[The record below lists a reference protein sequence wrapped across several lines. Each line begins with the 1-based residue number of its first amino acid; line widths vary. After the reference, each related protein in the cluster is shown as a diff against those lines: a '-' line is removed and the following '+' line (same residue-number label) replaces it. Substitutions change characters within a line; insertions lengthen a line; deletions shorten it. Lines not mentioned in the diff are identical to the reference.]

1 MRKLIG
7 ILIALCLLTAFVST
21 ASAGG
26 CKPGENCFDTKI
38 KNVDNGLAKS
48 TPIKLIVGASDSEAE
63 AEAEAEGD
71 CPQAYAETGA
81 GQLETGTFA
90 YGIAQADGY
99 KAEAEAESESKAFS
113 VFTANKKKY

>member
-48 TPIKLIVGASDSEAE
+48 TPIKLIVGASDYE

>member
-7 ILIALCLLTAFVST
+7 ILIALCLLTAVVST

-38 KNVDNGLAKS
+38 KNVYNGLAKS
-48 TPIKLIVGASDSEAE
+48 TPIKLIVGASDSE

>member
-7 ILIALCLLTAFVST
+7 ILMALCLLTAFVST

-48 TPIKLIVGASDSEAE
+48 TPIKLIVGASDSE

>member
-63 AEAEAEGD
+63 AEAEGD